1 MFVVFLR
8 FSESL
13 AIKFLSLNDEN
24 MHVRSTLIDLN
35 PDEQD
40 YPFMISL
47 DKCTGGCNLLSPK
60 ICVLRETKN
69 TNVKAFNL
77 TREKNEAMTKL
88 ISCDFKRKFSG
99 TTCSP
104 NQNWN
109 SKTCWCE
116 CKNYRK
122 CKKIIVG
129 TLAQIFVRISSNY
142 KVLLIL

>member
-1 MFVVFLR
+1 MFVVLLR

-13 AIKFLSLNDEN
+13 ATKFLSLNDES

-47 DKCTGGCNLLSPK
+47 DKCTGGCNILSPK
-60 ICVLRETKN
+60 ICVLRETEN
-69 TNVKAFNL
+69 TNVKAFN
-77 TREKNEAMTKL
+77 L

-109 SKTCWCE
+109 SKTC
-116 CKNYRK
+116 
-122 CKKIIVG
+122 
-129 TLAQIFVRISSNY
+129 
-142 KVLLIL
+142 